1 MNGSVKG
8 WCPGALRPMPS
19 GDGLVLRVRPHGS
32 RPTVEQA
39 LALAGL
45 AEAHGNG
52 LIDLG
57 TRAHV
62 QLRGLREDALP
73 QVPAALAA
81 PGLLDP
87 DAETEA
93 RRNIL
98 TTPCREGPETPEL
111 VAALEPALADGP
123 ALPPKFGFAVDS
135 GAAAV
140 LGGDSADIRIERGP
154 RGLIL
159 RADGM
164 VLAPSSPP
172 SRPPPAR
179 SPSPAGSPPT
189 VATIAA
195 WRG

>member
-1 MNGSVKG
+1 MSGRVQGRIQG

-32 RPTVEQA
+32 RLTVEQA

-62 QLRGLREDALP
+62 QLRGVREDGLP
-73 QVPAALAA
+73 QIHAALSAL
-81 PGLLDP
+81 GLLDP
-87 DAETEA
+87 DAGTEA

-98 TTPCREGPETPEL
+98 TTPIWDGPETPAL
-111 VAALEPALADGP
+111 VAALEAALADGP
-123 ALPPKFGFAVDS
+123 PLPPKFGFAVDT

-140 LGGDSADIRIERGP
+140 QGSDSADIRIERGP
-154 RGLIL
+154 RHIDAYLVLL
-159 RADGM
+159 R
-164 VLAPSSPP
+164 VEFTLP
-172 SRPPPAR
+172 
-179 SPSPAGSPPT
+179 
-189 VATIAA
+189 
-195 WRG
+195 